1 MITAVIFDGKKYDLW
16 ERAARTALK
25 SKNKLGF
32 IDAGFTKPTP
42 KEGED
47 TSELQAWEMVNSM
60 IYSWILNVIEPK
72 LKSSIAFV
80 DTARALWKNLE
91 QCYAVTNIP
100 KVHRL
105 KVSVV
110 ECKQGGM
117 DIVDYYARSIEL
129 WSELQN

>member
-1 MITAVIFDGKKYDLW
+1 
-16 ERAARTALK
+16 
-25 SKNKLGF
+25 
-32 IDAGFTKPTP
+32 
-42 KEGED
+42 
-47 TSELQAWEMVNSM
+47 MVNSM

-105 KVSVV
+105 KASVA

-117 DIVDYYARSIEL
+117 EVVDFCTKLMSP
-129 WSELQN
+129 WSELDTHMCSSLHMQQVRVQH